1 MTVKYPMDE
10 NLRQAIVNFLTQI
23 RGLAPNPLSGIDV
36 DISSSSD
43 FVDYGSV
50 DIWYTDVYALRE
62 LEELDS
68 GGLQDLMLFLLKA
81 SIT

>member
-23 RGLAPNPLSGIDV
+23 RGLAPNPLSGIEVDV
-36 DISSSSD
+36 ASD
-43 FVDYGSV
+43 YCGYGSV
-50 DIWYTDVYALRE
+50 DIWYTDAYARRE
-62 LEELDS
+62 PEELDS